1 MCPCGYR
8 QAFVRTQKL
17 LIFHKN
23 NWFLGLI
30 SLKNLGTAGNE
41 IAAQRVPVIITL
53 DAISSNIQQMQQLLL
68 THSVMDTKKD
78 KQRVEEQMSV
88 SAATLIAYLEA
99 FRELSDDDAA
109 YQEMMDLFEE
119 YMLNYDETFSLSNM
133 NNTREVTAKVNG
145 ILLDIFTQLH
155 EKIQVMINEEQTE
168 IGLAKGKQDNI
179 YENAVII
186 AYGMLIIMV
195 VLFVASVI
203 IAVKAIVLP
212 TISYEKKISEITR
225 KINDSDGDLTE
236 RVVIRTADEVG
247 KLARGVNLFIV
258 TLQRIIKEIVSS
270 SDDLDASFRHVNDSV
285 TEVNKDSGE
294 ISAAMEQAVATMDS
308 ISATI
313 HDINE
318 STVRVGEAAGNVSN
332 VTHTIYDYTKDMKVR
347 AEAMERAAE
356 TNKNG
361 TNEVV
366 GKILERLNQAIENSK
381 SVARVDE
388 LTNEILNISS
398 KTNLLALNA
407 SIEAAR
413 AGEVGK
419 GFAVVADEICQLADS
434 SRETAN
440 NIQNINGFVINAVNA
455 LSDNANE
462 MIEYVSATILPDY
475 DTYASS
481 GQQYREDAEEVSTAM
496 NNCISE
502 MEELRS
508 HIERLVGQMEHIEGF
523 VAECSRGIS
532 DSAESTSRLVDEMKQ
547 VQDSMESSVR
557 VVGKLKQSSEAF
569 VKL

>member
-1 MCPCGYR
+1 MKSLKTKVIVPL
-8 QAFVRTQKL
+8 L
-17 LIFHKN
+17 LIALVGISSS
-23 NWFLGLI
+23 FLGLI
-30 SLKNLGTAGNE
+30 SLKNLGAAGDE
-41 IAAQRVPVIITL
+41 IAVQRVPVIITL

-68 THSVMDTKKD
+68 THSVMDTKED

-88 SAATLIAYLEA
+88 SAATLKAYLDA
-99 FRELSDDDAA
+99 FQELTDDETA
-109 YQEMMDLFEE
+109 YQEMMDIYDA
-119 YMLNYDETFSLSNM
+119 YMLNYNETFSLSAM
-133 NNTREVTAKVNG
+133 NNSREVTAKVNG
-145 ILLDIFTQLH
+145 ILLEIFTQLH
-155 EKIQVMINEEQTE
+155 EKIQTMISEEQTE

-203 IAVKAIVLP
+203 IAVKAIIQP
-212 TISYEKKISEITR
+212 TISYEKKIGEITQ
-225 KINDSDGDLTE
+225 KINNNNGDLTE
-236 RVVIRTADEVG
+236 RVAIRTADEVG
-247 KLARGVNLFIV
+247 KLVRGVNLFIV
-258 TLQRIIKEIVSS
+258 TLQRIIGEIVSS
-270 SDDLDASFRHVNDSV
+270 SDDLDATFRQVNNSV
-285 TEVNKDSGE
+285 TEVNKDSSE

-308 ISATI
+308 ISVTI

-318 STVRVGEAAGNVSN
+318 STVRAGEAAGNVSD
-332 VTHTIYDYTKDMKVR
+332 VTHTIYDYTKEMKVR
-347 AEAMERAAE
+347 AEDMERAAE

-366 GKILERLNQAIENSK
+366 GKIMERLNQAIENSK
-381 SVARVDE
+381 NVARIEE
-388 LTNEILNISS
+388 LTNEILSISS

-419 GFAVVADEICQLADS
+419 GFAVVADEIRQLADS

-440 NIQNINGFVINAVNA
+440 NIQNINGFVISAVNA

-462 MIEYVSATILPDY
+462 MIEYISKTILPDY
-475 DTYASS
+475 DSYASS
-481 GQQYREDAEEVSTAM
+481 GQQYREDAEQVSTAM
-496 NNCISE
+496 NNCIGE

-508 HIERLVGQMEHIEGF
+508 HIERLVDQMGHIEDS
-523 VAECSRGIS
+523 VAECSRGIG
-532 DSAESTSRLVDEMKQ
+532 DSADSTSRLVGEMKQ
-547 VQDSMESSVR
+547 VQDHMESSVR

>member
-1 MCPCGYR
+1 MKSLKTKVIVPL
-8 QAFVRTQKL
+8 F
-17 LIFHKN
+17 LIALVGISSS
-23 NWFLGLI
+23 FLGLI
-30 SLKNLGTAGNE
+30 SLKNLGAAGNE

-68 THSVMDTKKD
+68 THSVMDTKED

-88 SAATLIAYLEA
+88 SVATLSAYLAA
-99 FRELSDDDAA
+99 FQELTDDEAA
-109 YQEMMDLFEE
+109 YQEMMDLFNA
-119 YMLNYDETFSLSNM
+119 YMENYDETFSLSNM

-155 EKIQVMINEEQTE
+155 DKIQVMINEEQTR

-179 YENAVII
+179 YENAVVI
-186 AYGMLIIMV
+186 AYGMLIIMA
-195 VLFVASVI
+195 VLFVTSVI
-203 IAVKAIVLP
+203 IAVRAIILP
-212 TISYEKKISEITR
+212 TVAYERKIGEITQ
-225 KINDSDGDLTE
+225 KINDSEGDLTE

-247 KLARGVNLFIV
+247 KLVRGVNLFIV

-270 SDDLDASFRHVNDSV
+270 SDDLDATFRHVNDNV
-285 TEVNKDSGE
+285 AEVNKDSGE

-318 STVRVGEAAGNVSN
+318 STVRVGEAAGNVSD

-381 SVARVDE
+381 NVARVDE
-388 LTNEILNISS
+388 LTNEILSISS

-419 GFAVVADEICQLADS
+419 GFAVVADEIRQLADS

-462 MIEYVSATILPDY
+462 MIEYVSNTILPDY

-508 HIERLVGQMEHIEGF
+508 HIERLVGQMGHIEGS
-523 VAECSRGIS
+523 VAECSKGIG
-532 DSAESTSRLVDEMKQ
+532 DSADSTSRLVDEMKQ
-547 VQDSMESSVR
+547 VQESMASSVR

>member
-1 MCPCGYR
+1 MKSLKTKVIMPL
-8 QAFVRTQKL
+8 L
-17 LIFHKN
+17 LIALVGISSS
-23 NWFLGLI
+23 FLGLI
-30 SLKNLGTAGNE
+30 SLKNLGAAGNE

-68 THSVMDTKKD
+68 THSVMDTKED

-88 SAATLIAYLEA
+88 SAATLKAYLDAFQELTDDEA
-99 FRELSDDDAA
+99 AC
-109 YQEMMDLFEE
+109 QEMMDIYDA
-119 YMLNYDETFSLSNM
+119 YMLNYNETFSLSAM
-133 NNTREVTAKVNG
+133 NNSREVTAKVNG
-145 ILLDIFTQLH
+145 ILLEIFTQLH
-155 EKIQVMINEEQTE
+155 EKIQAMISEEQTE

-186 AYGMLIIMV
+186 AYGMLIIMA

-203 IAVKAIVLP
+203 IAVKAIILP
-212 TISYEKKISEITR
+212 TISYEKKIGEITQ
-225 KINDSDGDLTE
+225 KINSNNGDLTE
-236 RVVIRTADEVG
+236 RVAIRTADEVG
-247 KLARGVNLFIV
+247 KLVRGVNLFIV
-258 TLQRIIKEIVSS
+258 TLQRIIREIVSS
-270 SDDLDASFRHVNDSV
+270 SDDLDATFQQVNNSV

-294 ISAAMEQAVATMDS
+294 ISAAMAQAVATMDS
-308 ISATI
+308 ISVTI

-318 STVRVGEAAGNVSN
+318 STVRAGEAAGNVSD
-332 VTHTIYDYTKDMKVR
+332 VTHTIYDYTKEMKVR
-347 AEAMERAAE
+347 AEEMERAAE
-356 TNKNG
+356 TNKKG

-381 SVARVDE
+381 NVARIEE
-388 LTNEILNISS
+388 LTNEILSISS

-419 GFAVVADEICQLADS
+419 GFAVVADEIRQLADS

-440 NIQNINGFVINAVNA
+440 NIQNINGFVISAVNA

-462 MIEYVSATILPDY
+462 MIEYISKTILPDY

-496 NNCISE
+496 NNCIGE

-508 HIERLVGQMEHIEGF
+508 HIERLVDQMGHIEGS
-523 VAECSRGIS
+523 VAECSRGIG
-532 DSAESTSRLVDEMKQ
+532 DSADSTSRLVDEMKQ
-547 VQDSMESSVR
+547 VQDHMESSVR

>member
-1 MCPCGYR
+1 MKSLKTKVIVPL
-8 QAFVRTQKL
+8 L
-17 LIFHKN
+17 LIALVGVSSS
-23 NWFLGLI
+23 FLGLI
-30 SLKNLGTAGNE
+30 SLKNLGAAGDE

-68 THSVMDTKKD
+68 THSVMDTKED

-88 SAATLIAYLEA
+88 SAATLKAYLDA
-99 FRELSDDDAA
+99 FHGLTDDEAA
-109 YQEMMDLFEE
+109 YQEMMEIYDA
-119 YMLNYDETFSLSNM
+119 YMQNYNETFSLSAM
-133 NNTREVTAKVNG
+133 NNSREVTAKVNG

-155 EKIQVMINEEQTE
+155 EKIQVMISEEQTE

-179 YENAVII
+179 YVNAVII

-203 IAVKAIVLP
+203 IAVKTIILP
-212 TISYEKKISEITR
+212 TISYEKKIGEITQN
-225 KINDSDGDLTE
+225 INHNNGDLTE
-236 RVVIRTADEVG
+236 RVAIRTADEVG
-247 KLARGVNLFIV
+247 KLVRGVNLFIV
-258 TLQRIIKEIVSS
+258 TLQRIIGEIVSS
-270 SDDLDASFRHVNDSV
+270 SDDLAATFRHVNDNV

-294 ISAAMEQAVATMDS
+294 ISAAMEQAVATMDT

-318 STVRVGEAAGNVSN
+318 STVRVGDAAGNVSD
-332 VTHTIYDYTKDMKVR
+332 VTHKIYDYTKEMKVR
-347 AEAMERAAE
+347 AEEMERAAE

-381 SVARVDE
+381 NVARIEE
-388 LTNEILNISS
+388 LTNEILSISS

-419 GFAVVADEICQLADS
+419 GFAVVADEIRQLADS

-440 NIQNINGFVINAVNA
+440 NIQNINGFVISAVNA

-462 MIEYVSATILPDY
+462 MIEYISKTILPDY
-475 DTYASS
+475 DSYASS

-496 NNCISE
+496 NHCMGE

-508 HIERLVGQMEHIEGF
+508 HIERLVGQMGHIEGS
-523 VAECSRGIS
+523 VAECSRGIG
-532 DSAESTSRLVDEMKQ
+532 DSADSTSRLVDEMKQ
-547 VQDSMESSVR
+547 VQENMESSVR

>member
-1 MCPCGYR
+1 MKSLKTKVIVPL
-8 QAFVRTQKL
+8 L
-17 LIFHKN
+17 LIALVGISSS
-23 NWFLGLI
+23 FLGLI
-30 SLKNLGTAGNE
+30 SLKNLGAAGDE
-41 IAAQRVPVIITL
+41 IAVQRVPVIITL

-68 THSVMDTKKD
+68 THSVMDTKED

-88 SAATLIAYLEA
+88 SAATLKAYLDA
-99 FRELSDDDAA
+99 FQELTDDEAA
-109 YQEMMDLFEE
+109 YQEMMDIYDA
-119 YMLNYDETFSLSNM
+119 YMLNYNETFSLSAM
-133 NNTREVTAKVNG
+133 NNSREVTAKVNG
-145 ILLDIFTQLH
+145 ILLEIFTQLH
-155 EKIQVMINEEQTE
+155 EKIQTMISEEQTE

-203 IAVKAIVLP
+203 IAVKAIIQP
-212 TISYEKKISEITR
+212 TISYEKKIGEITQ
-225 KINDSDGDLTE
+225 KINNNNGDLTE
-236 RVVIRTADEVG
+236 RVAIRTADEVG
-247 KLARGVNLFIV
+247 KLVRGVNLFIV
-258 TLQRIIKEIVSS
+258 TLQRIIGEIVSS
-270 SDDLDASFRHVNDSV
+270 SDDLHATFRQVNNSV

-308 ISATI
+308 ISVTI

-318 STVRVGEAAGNVSN
+318 STVRAGEAAGNVSD
-332 VTHTIYDYTKDMKVR
+332 VTHTIYDYTKEMKVR
-347 AEAMERAAE
+347 AEDMERAAE

-366 GKILERLNQAIENSK
+366 GKIMERLNQAIENSK
-381 SVARVDE
+381 NVARIEE
-388 LTNEILNISS
+388 LTNEILSISS

-419 GFAVVADEICQLADS
+419 GFAVVADEIRQLADS

-440 NIQNINGFVINAVNA
+440 NIQNINGFVISAVNA

-462 MIEYVSATILPDY
+462 MIEYISKTILPDY
-475 DTYASS
+475 DSYASS
-481 GQQYREDAEEVSTAM
+481 GQQYREDAEQVSTAM
-496 NNCISE
+496 NNCIGE

-508 HIERLVGQMEHIEGF
+508 HIERLVDQMGHIEDS
-523 VAECSRGIS
+523 VAECSRGIG
-532 DSAESTSRLVDEMKQ
+532 DSADSTSRLVGEMKQ
-547 VQDSMESSVR
+547 VQDHMESSVR

>member
-1 MCPCGYR
+1 MKSLKTKVIVP
-8 QAFVRTQKL
+8 L
-17 LIFHKN
+17 LLMALVGICSS
-23 NWFLGLI
+23 FLGLI
-30 SLKNLGTAGNE
+30 SLKNLGAAGNE

-53 DAISSNIQQMQQLLL
+53 DSISSNIQQMQQLLL
-68 THSVMDTKKD
+68 THSVMDTKED

-88 SAATLIAYLEA
+88 SVATLNAYLEA
-99 FRELSDDDAA
+99 FKGLADDETS
-109 YQEMMDLFEE
+109 YREMMDIYDA
-119 YMLNYDETFSLSNM
+119 YMLNYNETFSLSAM
-133 NNTREVTAKVNG
+133 NNSREVTAKVNG
-145 ILLDIFTQLH
+145 ILLELFNQLND
-155 EKIQVMINEEQTE
+155 KIQKMISEEQTE

-186 AYGMLIIMV
+186 ANGMLIIMV

-203 IAVKAIVLP
+203 IAVKAIILP
-212 TISYEKKISEITR
+212 TISYEKKISEITQ
-225 KINDSDGDLTE
+225 KINNKDGDLTE
-236 RVVIRTADEVG
+236 RVAIRTADEVG
-247 KLARGVNLFIV
+247 KLVRGVNLFIV
-258 TLQRIIKEIVSS
+258 TLQRIIGEIVSS
-270 SDDLDASFRHVNDSV
+270 SDDLDATFRHVNNSV
-285 TEVNKDSGE
+285 TEVNKDSNE

-308 ISATI
+308 ISVTI

-318 STVRVGEAAGNVSN
+318 STVRAGEAAGNVSD
-332 VTHTIYDYTKDMKVR
+332 VTYSIYNYTTEMKQR
-347 AEAMERAAE
+347 AEEMEKTVQ
-356 TNKNG
+356 TNKSG

-366 GKILERLNQAIENSK
+366 GRILERLNEAIENSK
-381 SVARVDE
+381 NVARIDE
-388 LTNEILNISS
+388 LTNEILSISS

-419 GFAVVADEICQLADS
+419 GFAVVADEIRQLADS

-440 NIQNINGFVINAVNA
+440 NIQNINSFVINAVNA

-462 MIEYVSATILPDY
+462 MIDYISKTILPDY
-475 DTYASS
+475 DAYASS

-508 HIERLVGQMEHIEGF
+508 HIERLVGQMGQIEGS
-523 VAECSRGIS
+523 VAECSKGIG
-532 DSAESTSRLVDEMKQ
+532 DSADSTSRLVDEMKQ
-547 VQDSMESSVR
+547 VQDNMESSIR